1 MENIGQAY
9 IVTGYDSSTAKPT
22 ANVCKGN
29 DTEYARI
36 GITDPDFT
44 WVNLDYPFTW
54 LNTSNVK
61 TYCAEVD
68 FVDNLTGSPFTQYI
82 YFSYSG
88 GSGYAY
94 GGVGKVSVI
103 ESADSGTAKLSI

>member
-1 MENIGQAY
+1 MEKIGQAY

-22 ANVCKGN
+22 ADVCKGSG
-29 DTEYARI
+29 TEYARI

-44 WVNLDYPFTW
+44 WANLDYPFTW

-68 FVDNLTGSPFTQYI
+68 FVDNLTGSSFHSIYI
-82 YFSYSG
+82 FF
-88 GSGYAY
+88 
-94 GGVGKVSVI
+94 
-103 ESADSGTAKLSI
+103 L